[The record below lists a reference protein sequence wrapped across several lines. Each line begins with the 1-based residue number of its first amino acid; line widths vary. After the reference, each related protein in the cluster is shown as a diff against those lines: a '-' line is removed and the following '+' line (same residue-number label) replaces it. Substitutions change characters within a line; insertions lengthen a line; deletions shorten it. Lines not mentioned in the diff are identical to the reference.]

1 MKIIKVNHSPLTI
14 PFVSHSVCA
23 QLLYSL
29 GLSACAHW
37 CAQHCVCRGQR
48 TTSALGSHLPPW
60 WGRGLFV
67 VDEKALIKY
76 RPRGWT
82 LARSVP
88 AFPENGDGPHLVE
101 A

>member
-37 CAQHCVCRGQR
+37 RARTVCVEV
-48 TTSALGSHLPPW
+48 
-60 WGRGLFV
+60 RGLRQLLVLTFH
-67 VDEKALIKY
+67 
-76 RPRGWT
+76 
-82 LARSVP
+82 LA
-88 AFPENGDGPHLVE
+88 GDGASLLLTKKL
-101 A
+101 